1 MKASR
6 MKASR
11 LMASRVTA
19 SRLMAAA
26 GGLAAVLAAGAA
38 HAYSFV
44 DELPEDACARAKAFD
59 PQDSSDAAQHARRAC
74 RLENLDQHLAEKRS
88 LQVAAEQE
96 ARDAAIEKWMVG
108 TQPARVI
115 HPIAVEL
122 FAGSGIV
129 NYGLALSWTVLRQLE
144 LAAHIG
150 QRQMDCAASMYAST
164 GGNCTRTTWSIG
176 ARWILGDRDF
186 APFGGV
192 AFSSSS
198 APLQINHYDPQA
210 MNTTYLA
217 GKGIADS
224 GGLSAGVQLAVS
236 QVRLSLEYI
245 FEYVFYTGA
254 NVTLNDPQHHPSP
267 DLRSVWNDSLNQDRH
282 GVRFQVGFAF

>member
-1 MKASR
+1 M
-6 MKASR
+6 
-11 LMASRVTA
+11 L
-19 SRLMAAA
+19 AAA
-26 GGLAAVLAAGAA
+26 VAGLAAALSAGAA
-38 HAYSFV
+38 RAYTFV
-44 DELPEDACARAKAFD
+44 DELPEDACARARAYD

-74 RLENLDQHLAEKRS
+74 RLENFDQHLAERRS
-88 LQVAAEQE
+88 QQVAAEQE

-115 HPIAVEL
+115 NPIAVEL
-122 FAGSGIV
+122 FAGSGII
-129 NYGLALSWTVLRQLE
+129 NYGAAISWNVLRQLE

-150 QRQMDCAASMYAST
+150 QRQMDCATST
-164 GGNCTRTTWSIG
+164 SSSGGNCTRTTWSIG

-192 AFSSSS
+192 AFSSTH
-198 APLQINHYDPQA
+198 APLKINHYDQQA
-210 MNTTYLA
+210 MTTTFLD

-224 GGLSAGVQLAVS
+224 GSLSAGVQLAVS

-245 FEYVFYTGA
+245 FEYVFFTGA
-254 NVTLNDPQHHPSP
+254 TLNDMQRPSP
-267 DLRSVWNDSLNQDRH
+267 DLRSVWNDSLKQDRH